1 MESPSSSSHP
11 NQGPTSFMGSP
22 PLSSPDSDQRFWS
35 SLRGRVD
42 SLLEQRN
49 AKSSNLNTNKSERA
63 KRLKEDSLLLMRGFD
78 SVGYT
83 LSQLSNNLDN
93 ALQGM
98 IVSLYVG
105 DTSPLNSQMSHFVQG
120 LFKDS
125 RGVEPRLRGEAVRGL
140 HRLQERL
147 YNGAKDLV
155 QAPTLT
161 EIFQS
166 NLKNSEVE
174 HELVEL
180 KQATKR
186 KYDDT
191 HCSED
196 SELAVAMATKTASL
210 ARELKS
216 LKSNICF
223 MQERCAILDEE
234 NRRLRN
240 GVSTGV
246 RPEEDDLVRLQMEAL
261 LAEKS
266 RLANEN
272 TNLTRENQCL
282 YQLAEYHQLTS
293 QDLSLSYD
301 EAIGMCSG
309 FSSPPPAIVEGAEG
323 QGQEQGRAE
332 GQGQGQRQGQCDCI
346 DKEITQTSRAD
357 HFSVST
363 SLDELRQEE

>member
-1 MESPSSSSHP
+1 MEPSVESPSSSSHP

-35 SLRGRVD
+35 SLLGRVD

-49 AKSSNLNTNKSERA
+49 AKSSNLNTNKSDRA

-93 ALQGM
+93 ALQ
-98 IVSLYVG
+98 
-105 DTSPLNSQMSHFVQG
+105 
-120 LFKDS
+120 
-125 RGVEPRLRGEAVRGL
+125 
-140 HRLQERL
+140 
-147 YNGAKDLV
+147 GAKDLV

-196 SELAVAMATKTASL
+196 SEVNLEKENRQNPTDNLKKAKHLAVAMATKTSSL

-246 RPEEDDLVRLQMEAL
+246 KPEEDDLVRLQMEAL

-272 TNLTRENQCL
+272 ANLTRENQCL

-301 EAIGMCSG
+301 EAIGMCLD

-323 QGQEQGRAE
+323 QGQG
-332 GQGQGQRQGQCDCI
+332 QGQCDY
-346 DKEITQTSRAD
+346 
-357 HFSVST
+357 
-363 SLDELRQEE
+363 

>member
-1 MESPSSSSHP
+1 
-11 NQGPTSFMGSP
+11 MGSP
-22 PLSSPDSDQRFWS
+22 PLPSPDSDKRFWS

-49 AKSSNLNTNKSERA
+49 AKSSNLNMNKSERV
-63 KRLKEDSLLLMRGFD
+63 KRLKEDSLLLLRGFD

-93 ALQGM
+93 ALQG
-98 IVSLYVG
+98 
-105 DTSPLNSQMSHFVQG
+105 
-120 LFKDS
+120 
-125 RGVEPRLRGEAVRGL
+125 
-140 HRLQERL
+140 
-147 YNGAKDLV
+147 AKDLV
-155 QAPTLT
+155 QAPPTLT

-174 HELVEL
+174 HEFLES

-196 SELAVAMATKTASL
+196 NLEKENQQNPTDNLKKAKNLAVAMATKTASL

-272 TNLTRENQCL
+272 ANLTRENQCL

-293 QDLSLSYD
+293 QDLLLSYD
-301 EAIGMCSG
+301 EAIGMCLD
-309 FSSPPPAIVEGAEG
+309 FSASPPAIVKE
-323 QGQEQGRAE
+323 AE
-332 GQGQGQRQGQCDCI
+332 GQGQGQGQRDCI

-357 HFSVST
+357 HFSFST
-363 SLDELRQEE
+363 SLDELHQEE

>member
-1 MESPSSSSHP
+1 MEPSVESPSSSSHP

-35 SLRGRVD
+35 SLLGRVD

-49 AKSSNLNTNKSERA
+49 AKSSNLNTNKSDRA

-93 ALQGM
+93 ALQ
-98 IVSLYVG
+98 
-105 DTSPLNSQMSHFVQG
+105 
-120 LFKDS
+120 
-125 RGVEPRLRGEAVRGL
+125 
-140 HRLQERL
+140 
-147 YNGAKDLV
+147 
-155 QAPTLT
+155 
-161 EIFQS
+161 
-166 NLKNSEVE
+166 
-174 HELVEL
+174 
-180 KQATKR
+180 
-186 KYDDT
+186 
-191 HCSED
+191 
-196 SELAVAMATKTASL
+196 LAVAMATKTSSL

-246 RPEEDDLVRLQMEAL
+246 KPEEDDLVRLQMEAL

-272 TNLTRENQCL
+272 ANLTRENQCL

-301 EAIGMCSG
+301 EAIGMCLD

-323 QGQEQGRAE
+323 QGQGQGRAE
-332 GQGQGQRQGQCDCI
+332 GQGQGQRQGQGQCDY
-346 DKEITQTSRAD
+346 
-357 HFSVST
+357 
-363 SLDELRQEE
+363 